1 MPAHLLLVHFPVA
14 LLTVGAA
21 ADLFGAATGREAAR
35 RFGGVLLVLGGAGAV
50 AAVLTGQGALLA
62 ASGRVHPGSP
72 AIDLHAQAGAALGWL
87 LGGLAV
93 LRAMLRDRLSGAAG
107 WGLVAA
113 AVASAGAAW
122 WVAATGH
129 AISHGAAPFPGAG

>member
-35 RFGGVLLVLGGAGAV
+35 RFAGVLLVLGAAGAV

-62 ASGRVHPGSP
+62 AAGRVHPGSP
-72 AIDLHAQAGAALGWL
+72 AIETHAQAGAALGWL
-87 LGGLAV
+87 LGGAGL
-93 LRAMLRDRLSGAAG
+93 LRAMWHRRLTGAAG
-107 WGLVAA
+107 WALL
-113 AVASAGAAW
+113 AVAVLSAAAAW
-122 WVAATGH
+122 WVASTGH
-129 AISHGAAPFPGAG
+129 AVSHAPAPFPGGT